1 MIRVNFRTPAL
12 LVGVLSTAPLSAQ
25 DAGDPLTPLE
35 VVRVERALERRLAC
49 LGCHRIAG
57 RGGRIG
63 PSLDGLSERADL
75 AYALAMIRDP
85 SSTVPGTIMPRQH
98 LPDRDAERLA
108 RYLLSLERRPDDTPS
123 TPPEAP
129 AALPPGRETDGEAL
143 YARHCAACHGE
154 EGAGDGWNAANLPVT
169 PTRHADPTAM
179 SQRPDDTLYDGIHAG
194 GFVLDK
200 SALMPAFGSLLSPE
214 QIRAV
219 VGHIRTLCACEQPAW
234 AAR

>member
-1 MIRVNFRTPAL
+1 MIRVNFGTLAL
-12 LVGVLSTAPLSAQ
+12 LAGVLLAAPLAAQ
-25 DAGDPLTPLE
+25 DAADPLSPLE
-35 VVRVERALERRLAC
+35 VGRVERALERRLAC
-49 LGCHRIAG
+49 LGCHRING

-75 AYALAMIRDP
+75 AYTLAMIRDP
-85 SSTVPGTIMPRQH
+85 SSTVPGTMMPRQP

-108 RYLLSLERRPDDTPS
+108 RYLLSLEPRPDDTPS
-123 TPPEAP
+123 AAPEAP
-129 AALPPGRETDGEAL
+129 AAILPGQETDGAAI

-154 EGAGDGWNAANLPVT
+154 TGAGDGWNAGNLPVT

-179 SQRPDDTLYDGIHAG
+179 SQRPDDTLYDGIYAG

-200 SALMPAFGSLLSPE
+200 SARMPAFGSLLSPE
-214 QIRAV
+214 QIRSV
-219 VGHIRTLCACEQPAW
+219 VGHIRTLCDCEQPAW